1 MKIIQSWRRRA
12 RSRLLTILATVTAGL
27 TTGATLPPETPTPF
41 QSMDLAGVTI
51 HFPSSSSRHP
61 IIVVPR
67 RYPRSVE
74 REVIV
79 RFVAQGDDWASVYL
93 DDRLLFRANNTRRD
107 QRISLDEGAYHLTIT
122 GVSKFDVWASGY
134 LDVGR
139 GDSNILVVRY
149 GRGRR
154 LRVSGDPDAWIPD

>member
-1 MKIIQSWRRRA
+1 MRIIQSWYQPA
-12 RSRLLTILATVTAGL
+12 RSRWLSAIAAVMAVL
-27 TTGATLPPETPTPF
+27 TTGATLPSETPIPF

-51 HFPSSSSRHP
+51 HFPSGSSRSP

-67 RYPRSVE
+67 RYPRRSA
-74 REVIV
+74 REVLV

-93 DDRLLFRANNTRRD
+93 DNRLLFRANNTRRD
-107 QRISLDEGAYHLTIT
+107 QQITLDEGAYHLTIT

-139 GDSNILVVRY
+139 GGSNIVVVRY

-154 LRVSGDPDAWIPD
+154 LRVSGDPEAWIPD